1 MGMAVM
7 LTIQPGYMGNDNKK
21 VYGAESTKADSF
33 YLPSANANGVI
44 GATMPYTR
52 YDTEKE
58 KFSNIIASG
67 KYEVVYNVDGLITIY
82 KRTSN

>member
-1 MGMAVM
+1 VDA
-7 LTIQPGYMGNDNKK
+7 
-21 VYGAESTKADSF
+21 
-33 YLPSANANGVI
+33 
-44 GATMPYTR
+44 R

>member
-1 MGMAVM
+1 M
-7 LTIQPGYMGNDNKK
+7 LQYVHQDFGTTFVKEPYLYDQNHL
-21 VYGAESTKADSF
+21 ESDIYTD
-33 YLPSANANGVI
+33 YLVVDA
-44 GATMPYTR
+44 R